1 MSTMTQKALEE
12 KFDILSEGIEMLLEM
27 FVDN

>member
-1 MSTMTQKALEE
+1 MSTKTQKALEE